1 MIRRIGR
8 RRNKKQNL
16 KSNKNLLTEDDSSS
30 IDTTQ
35 TDNASQLNSIRDI
48 TITNQDNTIN
58 RFLYKKN
65 VSRRGKRNKKKNLQ
79 NDQIINNNDKFQ
91 IETDNETDNE
101 SDEKSLI
108 YDENDIIDNYM
119 INENC
124 PINDFLIDHTDNKNI
139 DNDDKNIDND
149 DQSFDNDDQSFDNDI
164 EKLILNQSIDENSDD
179 LININDIH
187 NNYEDTNNL
196 KYDELISIEDGIK
209 ELMNNK
215 LLLNTKLKL
224 MKKYLDDVDNDIID
238 DQLFLNIDHNTHEL
252 KIYE

>member
-16 KSNKNLLTEDDSSS
+16 KYNKNLLTEDDSSS
-30 IDTTQ
+30 IDTAQ

-48 TITNQDNTIN
+48 TNINQDNTIN

-65 VSRRGKRNKKKNLQ
+65 VSRRGKRNKKKNLH
-79 NDQIINNNDKFQ
+79 NDQINDNQNYDIQ
-91 IETDNETDNE
+91 IESDEFDND

-108 YDENDIIDNYM
+108 YDENDIVDNYM
-119 INENC
+119 IKENC
-124 PINDFLIDHTDNKNI
+124 PINDILIDQ
-139 DNDDKNIDND
+139 NDDKNIN
-149 DQSFDNDDQSFDNDI
+149 NDQSFDNDI

-187 NNYEDTNNL
+187 NNYEDKNNL

-209 ELMNNK
+209 KLMNNK

-238 DQLFLNIDHNTHEL
+238 DRLFLNIDNITHEL